1 MHESANTAQDAE
13 TLLVSPREAMRV
25 LGVSNSTLYILMRS
39 GELDSINIRRARRI
53 PRTAIRDYIARQL
66 AANPAN
72 RRRPGRPRNNPLPR
86 PAAVTEPLEVE
97 A

>member
-1 MHESANTAQDAE
+1 MPEEISTAQDAE
-13 TLLVSPREAMRV
+13 ALLVSPSEAMRL

-53 PRTAIRDYIARQL
+53 PRMAIRDYIARQL

-72 RRRPGRPRNNPLPR
+72 RRRPGRPRKAQPV
-86 PAAVTEPLEVE
+86 AAAEQPEGV
-97 A
+97 

>member
-1 MHESANTAQDAE
+1 MHEETSTTQDAE
-13 TLLVSPREAMRV
+13 ALLVSPSEAMRL

-53 PRTAIRDYIARQL
+53 PRAAISDYIERKL
-66 AANPAN
+66 RENPAN
-72 RRRPGRPRNNPLPR
+72 RRRPGRPRKVQ
-86 PAAVTEPLEVE
+86 PAVQAAAAQPTST